1 MEIAAQIVG
10 YAATVSTLI
19 SMQQKKIL
27 NIFIFAI
34 ISNVLASTSNLL
46 IGGYAGMA
54 ICAVA
59 VVQTAVSMIFELK
72 HRKVPLPVT
81 IFFLACYIGVS
92 VLTYKTPLDI
102 LPCAAALMYA
112 LAMAQKKTLYLRLFM
127 ILNSV
132 AWIVYELTLPTKN
145 WAMAITFS
153 IQLVATVIGL
163 IRFDIKK
170 KTEDPDEE
178 KSTEEENG
186 EEKNAEDS
194 LS

>member
-163 IRFDIKK
+163 IRFDIEKK
-170 KTEDPDEE
+170 KEDTDEE
-178 KSTEEENG
+178 KPTQEENG

>member
-46 IGGYAGMA
+46 IGGYACMA

-170 KTEDPDEE
+170 KKEDTDEE
-178 KSTEEENG
+178 KSIQEENG

>member
-1 MEIAAQIVG
+1 
-10 YAATVSTLI
+10 
-19 SMQQKKIL
+19 MQQKKIL

-170 KTEDPDEE
+170 KKEDTDEE
-178 KSTEEENG
+178 KSTQEENG

>member
-170 KTEDPDEE
+170 KKEDPDEE

>member
-59 VVQTAVSMIFELK
+59 VVQTAVSMIFELN

-170 KTEDPDEE
+170 KKEDTDEE
-178 KSTEEENG
+178 KSTQEENG